1 MYSWFP
7 VHSASL
13 GPRRPSRGGK
23 GGGGGG
29 GRAGGAAAQSP
40 LCSSF
45 PVASPHPFFSVSPAF
60 SLPHSFSHP
69 FSVPSPFHPSLEA
82 DFLLSHPF
90 FFLQAQHHSW
100 QPVLPSP
107 PPPPPPSLPC
117 VLPSALSS
125 SSFSSLRSLLP
136 PSSSFPPVSPFY
148 RPLSSTFSLSS
159 SLKGD
164 TLNPRTYKARSRSS
178 SPPQPQLERW
188 GSRNQGQSRAENQ
201 SCVGESLSRV
211 QTTPLALGTLSRPGG
226 SCARPPASYKHPA
239 WLPAPCQDCL
249 TPDPPR

>member
-1 MYSWFP
+1 MW
-7 VHSASL
+7 
-13 GPRRPSRGGK
+13 
-23 GGGGGG
+23 
-29 GRAGGAAAQSP
+29 P
-40 LCSSF
+40 LLILSF
-45 PVASPHPFFSVSPAF
+45 PFPQ
-60 SLPHSFSHP
+60 
-69 FSVPSPFHPSLEA
+69 PSLSLTH
-82 DFLLSHPF
+82 FLTLSQF
-90 FFLQAQHHSW
+90 
-100 QPVLPSP
+100 P
-107 PPPPPPSLPC
+107 PPFILPLKPISCFLILSSSSKLSITLGSQSSPPPPSLPC